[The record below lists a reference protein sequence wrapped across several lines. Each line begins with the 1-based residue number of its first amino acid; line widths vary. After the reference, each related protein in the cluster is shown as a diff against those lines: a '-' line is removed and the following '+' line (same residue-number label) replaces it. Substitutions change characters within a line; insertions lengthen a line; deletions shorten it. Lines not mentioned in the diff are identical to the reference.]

1 MKAFISKTELISGL
15 SLIQTAAEKKTT
27 MPILS
32 NLLITAKE
40 GEVTIASTDLEITS
54 SATLKAEVNKRG
66 STTVNSKLFLDIA
79 RELPEGEVQLELSDN
94 ERLTLTSKRSKFT
107 MNGVSSEEY
116 PGLPGISLEIK
127 DKIKSTELLRLIDR
141 TLYAVSSDDTRYN
154 LTGVCFEPLENGT
167 RAVATDGHRLSLDFC
182 TALKLNEKVIVPR
195 RGLLELKKLLELS
208 DEIGLVIREGFLVAE
223 SLKYRLAVRL
233 IDGEFPDY
241 AQVIPSDKGS
251 LAEIPTEELTHSLR
265 RVVLLATDKTKCVKL
280 DFDKEN
286 LFISSSSPEL
296 GEAKEEIPI
305 NYAGKRISVGFNA
318 RYMLDFLAS
327 VSEHQTIV
335 IELHGELGP
344 GKFFVRES
352 EGYLSIIMPMRL

>member
-1 MKAFISKTELISGL
+1 MKATLSKSELVSGL

-32 NLLITAKE
+32 NVLITAKE

-54 SATLKAEVNKRG
+54 SASLKAEVKKRG

-79 RELPEGEVQLELSDN
+79 RELPEGEVSIELNES
-94 ERLTLTSKRSKFT
+94 ERLTLSCQRSRFT
-107 MNGVSSEEY
+107 MNGISSEEY
-116 PGLPGISLEIK
+116 PGLPGLALDIK
-127 DKIKSTELLRLIDR
+127 DRFQSGALLRLIDR

-154 LTGVCFEPLENGT
+154 LTGVCLEPAKGGT
-167 RAVATDGHRLSLDFC
+167 QAVATDGHRLSLDFSS
-182 TALKLNEKVIVPR
+182 ALKVKERAIVPR
-195 RGLLELKKLLELS
+195 RGLIELKKLLESS
-208 DEIGLVIREGFLVAE
+208 DEIGLAIKEGFLVAE
-223 SLKYRLAVRL
+223 TSKFRLAVRL

-241 AQVIPSDKGS
+241 AQVIPSDKGVI
-251 LAEIPTEELTHSLR
+251 AEIPTDELTHSLR

-280 DFDKEN
+280 DFDKET
-286 LFISSSSPEL
+286 LVISSSSPEL

-305 NYAGKRISVGFNA
+305 RYAGKRISVGFNA
-318 RYMLDFLAS
+318 RYMLDFLGS
-327 VSEHQTIV
+327 ISEHQSIA

-344 GKFFVRES
+344 GKFFVRDD

>member
-1 MKAFISKTELISGL
+1 MKATLYKSELVSGL

-32 NLLITAKE
+32 NVLITAKE

-54 SATLKAEVNKRG
+54 SASLKAEVKKRG

-79 RELPEGEVQLELSDN
+79 RELPEGEVSIELNES
-94 ERLTLTSKRSKFT
+94 ERLTLSCQRSRFT
-107 MNGVSSEEY
+107 MNGISSEEY
-116 PGLPGISLEIK
+116 PGLPGLAIDIK
-127 DKIKSTELLRLIDR
+127 DKFQSGELLRLIDR
-141 TLYAVSSDDTRYN
+141 TIYAVSTDDTRYN
-154 LTGVCFEPLENGT
+154 LTGVCFEPAKGGT
-167 RAVATDGHRLSLDFC
+167 QAVATDGHRLSLDFSP
-182 TALKLNEKVIVPR
+182 ALKVKERAIVPR

-208 DEIGLVIREGFLVAE
+208 DEIGLATKEGFLVAAT
-223 SLKYRLAVRL
+223 SKFRLAVRL

-241 AQVIPSDKGS
+241 TQVIPSDKGVT
-251 LAEIPTEELTHSLR
+251 AEIPADELTHSLR

-280 DFDKEN
+280 DFDKET
-286 LFISSSSPEL
+286 LVISNSSPDL

-305 NYAGKRISVGFNA
+305 RYTGKRMSVGFNA
-318 RYMLDFLAS
+318 RYMLDFLGS
-327 VSEHQTIV
+327 IPEHQSVT

-344 GKFFVRES
+344 GKFFVRDD